1 MSQWCSKK
9 NQTRL
14 SHLRPIAVD
23 CLVTEQTRAVKL
35 ITRNEQTRI
44 TRNFASKNIEAHGRN
59 GHTCN
64 KPKKRK
70 KRKNCLGSRRADTF
84 LRTCCNF
91 CKHVKRVCG
100 HVSSP
105 GDQSENDQCH
115 SISSPDPHSPVA
127 AQLPNYFKLEHFA
140 RCNVISNS
148 SVLLLAI
155 F

>member
-14 SHLRPIAVD
+14 SHLRPIAIN

-35 ITRNEQTRI
+35 ITRNEQPRI
-44 TRNFASKNIEAHGRN
+44 TRNFCLKKISKRMAGTGTHALN
-59 GHTCN
+59 
-64 KPKKRK
+64 PKKRK
-70 KRKNCLGSRRADTF
+70 KKNCLGSRRADTF

-155 F
+155 C